1 MMTDRTKTSIPATE
15 RAATPYPL
23 AIGVLTVG
31 LFLVLATACATGPRQ
46 ESLRTLVTEQE
57 ERAMVAELD
66 RQATRFRWDHQVR
79 LEKVLMRLL
88 LAVPESPKLTAEVY
102 GCDGVNAYVGG
113 QKIHVCLGM
122 LRFVK
127 NDDELAVVL
136 GHEMGHLP
144 TSGVHGLQGGTRA
157 EEERAADVLGLLYA
171 HRAGYNIKTGAK
183 VFERMAV
190 ELSQG
195 LEEPRSGSHPT
206 IPQRTILA
214 SKVAMLIDRSGS
226 ESDLQESLKR
236 LLRLVDFFD
245 DLP

>member
-1 MMTDRTKTSIPATE
+1 
-15 RAATPYPL
+15 
-23 AIGVLTVG
+23 
-31 LFLVLATACATGPRQ
+31 
-46 ESLRTLVTEQE
+46 
-57 ERAMVAELD
+57 
-66 RQATRFRWDHQVR
+66 
-79 LEKVLMRLL
+79 
-88 LAVPESPKLTAEVY
+88 
-102 GCDGVNAYVGG
+102 
-113 QKIHVCLGM
+113 M